1 MHFLKN
7 IEKKMEGKVHVL
19 LFHSS
24 AFLLWLLMTESL
36 PKGSWREF
44 TPFRRVTSPSW
55 VPRLPKNGQEAFN
68 VDLEIRHTNKM
79 SKDFSIDYI

>member
-7 IEKKMEGKVHVL
+7 IEKRMEGKVHVL

-24 AFLLWLLMTESL
+24 AFLLWLLMNESL

-55 VPRLPKNGQEAFN
+55 VPPLPKNGQETFN
-68 VDLEIRHTNKM
+68 VDLENKHTNKM